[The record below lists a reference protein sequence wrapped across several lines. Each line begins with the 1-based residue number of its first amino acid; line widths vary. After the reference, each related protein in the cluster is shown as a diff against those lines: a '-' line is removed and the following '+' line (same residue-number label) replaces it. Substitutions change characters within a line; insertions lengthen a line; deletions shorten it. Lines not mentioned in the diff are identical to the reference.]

1 MKRKIKVSNKLGLHA
16 RASSKLVNITNQF
29 ESEIK
34 ISKENLE
41 IDAKS
46 ILGILSLAAS
56 KGTEIEINIT
66 GNDEE
71 YAMKKITE
79 LFDSKFGEDSWV

>member
-1 MKRKIKVSNKLGLHA
+1 MKRKIKISNKLGLHA
-16 RASSKLVNITNQF
+16 RASSKLVALTNQF
-29 ESEIK
+29 QSEIK

-56 KGTEIEINIT
+56 HGTEIEINVI
-66 GNDEE
+66 GKDEE
-71 YAMKKITE
+71 DAINKITQ
-79 LFDSKFGEDSWV
+79 LFNDKFGEES

>member
-1 MKRKIKVSNKLGLHA
+1 MKRKIKISNKLGLHA

-56 KGTEIEINIT
+56 CGTEIVIKIV

-71 YAMKKITE
+71 DAMKKIIE
-79 LFDSKFGEDSWV
+79 LFDSKFGEES